1 MMNRRQFLGKSA
13 VGLGSA
19 MIASQIPSLLDAAE
33 SSKALNMPLGFQI
46 WTIRQKLLEDFPGT
60 LKMMADMGYQ
70 TVEMCSPIGYGFKQ
84 LINMKGSEMK
94 KIVED
99 QGLKLISCHYGMKEF
114 RDNLDG
120 RLEFAHDAGMKQ
132 MVIAS
137 FEVNKNSTMSEW
149 QKSVDELNA
158 FGARSKKAG
167 IQMVYHNHDMEFEKL
182 DGVLIYDELMR
193 RFDKDLVKMQFQVAV
208 VRLGFKA
215 ADFFKKYPGRY
226 QSAHLADWSTTE
238 NKMVPIGQGIVD
250 WKELFAAADKCGVK
264 NYFVEM
270 NPETFKAS
278 AEYIKKL

>member
-1 MMNRRQFLGKSA
+1 MDRRQFLGKSA
-13 VGLGSA
+13 LGLGSA
-19 MIASQIPSLLDAAE
+19 MIATQFPLEATE
-33 SSKALNMPLGFQI
+33 SAKALNKPLGFQI
-46 WTIRQKLLEDFPGT
+46 WTIRQQLLKDFPGT
-60 LKMMADMGYQ
+60 LKMMAGMGYK
-70 TVEMCSPIGYGFKQ
+70 TVEMCSPVGYGFKE

-99 QGLKLISCHYGMKEF
+99 QGLKLESCHYGMKEF
-114 RDNLDG
+114 RNNLDE
-120 RLEFAHDAGMKQ
+120 RISWAKDAGMKQ

-137 FEVNKNSTMSEW
+137 FEVNKNSTMSDW
-149 QKSVDELNA
+149 QKSVDELNG
-158 FGARSKKAG
+158 FGERSKKAG

-193 RFDKDLVKMQFQVAV
+193 RFDPDLVKMQFQVAV

-238 NKMVPIGQGIVD
+238 KKMVPCGQGIVD
-250 WKELFAAADKCGVK
+250 WKEFFAAANKCGVK

-270 NPETFKAS
+270 DPSTFKAS
-278 AEYIKKL
+278 AEYILKL